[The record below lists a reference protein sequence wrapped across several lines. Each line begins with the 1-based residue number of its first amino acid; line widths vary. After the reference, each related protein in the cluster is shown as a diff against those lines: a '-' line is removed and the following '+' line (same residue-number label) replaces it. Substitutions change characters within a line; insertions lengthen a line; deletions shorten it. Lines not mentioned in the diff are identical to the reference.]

1 MVFNPA
7 IPELATVTS
16 EALQL
21 KIRQLLPS
29 QDGFGADLAAQNV
42 IVPIVDLTQA
52 AEGSDVPQNLQTA
65 IAFGSATEFNVSNTT
80 TAIANSPGFYRV
92 VGVSSCLSGVGFFS
106 EIVMGDGVSEKSLW
120 IHNATGSGATDTYAT
135 EQIDLVFFLRA
146 GDTLSIRCN
155 QVECKVGGSIRQ
167 IADSNGT
174 LVQPSGF
181 TPS

>member
-7 IPELATVTS
+7 LPEIATVTS

-42 IVPIVDLTQA
+42 IVPIVDLTAA
-52 AEGSDVPQNLQTA
+52 AEGSEVRESLQTA
-65 IAFGSATEFNVSNTT
+65 IAFGSATEFDVANTT
-80 TAIANSPGFYRV
+80 TAIANTAGFYRV
-92 VGVSSCLSGVGFFS
+92 IGVSSALSTVGAFC
-106 EIVMGDGVSEKSLW
+106 EIVMGDGSSEKTLW
-120 IHNATGSGATDTYAT
+120 IHNATSSGSSNMYAT
-135 EQIDLVFFLRA
+135 ESVDLVFFLRA
-146 GDTLSIRCN
+146 GDTLSIRTN
-155 QVECKVGGSIRQ
+155 NSEAKLGGSIRQ
-167 IADSNGT
+167 IADSSGT